1 MGIEKVSERGQDR
14 DGLIATFVR
23 SADTICSS
31 YKDTT
36 VLIRSVSP
44 NSFLRLLSTFTSD
57 MILYDLKC

>member
-1 MGIEKVSERGQDR
+1 MGIEKVSERGQGR

-23 SADTICSS
+23 SADTICFS